1 LKAPQWLKNTWNALP
16 RGYVPGNTLARVA
29 HDLSGLRA
37 AILAPTR
44 WRFDQAGA
52 SWHFDVLE
60 QVSPQFLM
68 HIVSS
73 RFIMPVANS
82 EAGDARIRLTHRGA
96 WRRRGLHW
104 TIKHGERAHMQP
116 LLARL
121 EADEVLHGALMA
133 LDFHAFELIQ
143 DDTGW
148 RVETEPYGASEVVVR
163 FPAMRRYIR
172 LTYEQAQHLVNA
184 LARLQGR
191 LRPVHPGGAE

>member
-1 LKAPQWLKNTWNALP
+1 LKYPAWLQQAWNAPP
-16 RGYVPGNTLARVA
+16 RGYRVGATLTRVA
-29 HDLSGLRA
+29 HDLSGLRTEP
-37 AILAPTR
+37 LSPER

-73 RFIMPVANS
+73 RFIMPVADS

-96 WRRRGLHW
+96 WRRNGLNWKILRGEQALL
-104 TIKHGERAHMQP
+104 QP

-121 EADEVLHGALMA
+121 NADQPLYAALMA
-133 LDFHAFELIQ
+133 LDFHIFELIQ
-143 DDTGW
+143 DENGW

-172 LTYEQAQHLVNA
+172 LTREQARYLVNA
-184 LARLQGR
+184 LARLQGK
-191 LRPVHPGGAE
+191 LRYFPPNAA